1 MPAHTPKDAA
11 LKINKVLNEFGRSPL
26 HGTELADPRSL
37 KASPEIVLAMALDAL
52 IKARPISHELTQK
65 TIKVLIEA
73 SYHDINVLSETTWED
88 RTMVL
93 QDGGYNRYREQG
105 ATNLGELAKLVVE
118 RYDGDLNNLLK
129 LADGKPH
136 KARILLKEIRG
147 MGDLAVEVFFNN
159 VQSIWPSFA
168 PSIDSRSLKT
178 ADEIGIGTDVDE
190 IYNALEQDPMRMSWF
205 ANGLSEVRLE
215 RRQDVIEEL

>member
-1 MPAHTPKDAA
+1 MPKDAA

-26 HGTELADPRSL
+26 HSTELADPRSL

-73 SYHDINVLSETTWED
+73 RYHDINVLSETTWED

-93 QDGGYNRYREQG
+93 QDGGYNRYREHG

-118 RYDGDLNNLLK
+118 RYGTLSLLFGDLDLRCY
-129 LADGKPH
+129 AT
-136 KARILLKEIRG
+136 RG
-147 MGDLAVEVFFNN
+147 
-159 VQSIWPSFA
+159 S
-168 PSIDSRSLKT
+168 
-178 ADEIGIGTDVDE
+178 GI
-190 IYNALEQDPMRMSWF
+190 
-205 ANGLSEVRLE
+205 
-215 RRQDVIEEL
+215 

>member
-118 RYDGDLNNLLK
+118 RYG
-129 LADGKPH
+129 
-136 KARILLKEIRG
+136 G

>member
-11 LKINKVLNEFGRSPL
+11 LKISKVLNEFGRSPL

-37 KASPEIVLAMALDAL
+37 KPRPEIVLAMALDAL

-73 SYHDINVLSETTWED
+73 GYHDINVLSETTWED

-118 RYDGDLNNLLK
+118 RYGMPSLLFADLDLRCYTACGRNLTL
-129 LADGKPH
+129 H
-136 KARILLKEIRG
+136 EYRWRFE
-147 MGDLAVEVFFNN
+147 
-159 VQSIWPSFA
+159 
-168 PSIDSRSLKT
+168 
-178 ADEIGIGTDVDE
+178 
-190 IYNALEQDPMRMSWF
+190 
-205 ANGLSEVRLE
+205 
-215 RRQDVIEEL
+215 